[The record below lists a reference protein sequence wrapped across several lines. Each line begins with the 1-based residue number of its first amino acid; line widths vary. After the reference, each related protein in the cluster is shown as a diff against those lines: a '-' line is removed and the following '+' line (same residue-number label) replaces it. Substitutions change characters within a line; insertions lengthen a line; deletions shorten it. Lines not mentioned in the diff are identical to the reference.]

1 MAEKGTAA
9 YCFKP
14 NYKRSELGAPGI
26 ASRRKDATRTQLN
39 VWEIWQDVSAE
50 AAEPAVSTVDA

>member
-1 MAEKGTAA
+1 MLVCLHRAVPMAEKGTAA

-26 ASRRKDATRTQLN
+26 ASRRKDAARGS
-39 VWEIWQDVSAE
+39 W
-50 AAEPAVSTVDA
+50 PYY